1 MRFPEKKPKFPI
13 IEVHDQADQDP
24 TSENQ
29 SSTKQNLAE
38 LAGEVGCVVGSQL
51 LKKFTLGLAKNLL
64 RNVCGAPGKAKGGLI
79 KKKPKDES
87 MAHEGKESK
96 KKEVQETKLEKKG
109 YKETISGKMVKKA
122 KGGLIK
128 GMPKIALRGY

>member
-1 MRFPEKKPKFPI
+1 MGKSKRKQFIDLAKKGGTR
-13 IEVHDQADQDP
+13 QDYID
-24 TSENQ
+24 
-29 SSTKQNLAE
+29 LAE
-38 LAGEVGCVVGSQL
+38 DLEVGGAGKEDDIVVPIEPPVGP
-51 LKKFTLGLAKNLL
+51 KP
-64 RNVCGAPGKAKGGLI
+64 PGKAKGGLI

-96 KKEVQETKLEKKG
+96 KKEAQETKLEKKG

>member
-1 MRFPEKKPKFPI
+1 MGKSKRKQFIDLAKKGGTR
-13 IEVHDQADQDP
+13 QDFID
-24 TSENQ
+24 
-29 SSTKQNLAE
+29 LAE
-38 LAGEVGCVVGSQL
+38 DLEVGGNIEDDVVVPIEPPSQP
-51 LKKFTLGLAKNLL
+51 KP
-64 RNVCGAPGKAKGGLI
+64 PGKAKGGLI

-96 KKEVQETKLEKKG
+96 KKEAQETKLEKKG

-128 GMPKIALRGY
+128 GIPKIALRGY